1 MKANPIGAIIAVITA
16 AVAALISMAASAQ
29 SEKYEQRYNLLVSKL
44 GPDGVGVETVLK
56 SWEQADST
64 DSKMLLAKFNYYFTK
79 SQSSQVVAKPSRKFL
94 GMEPVLTLKDSTG
107 TDIYYYQ
114 EPFYDDELYGQAM
127 KAVDKAIRLYPE
139 KLDFRFLKANAY
151 IAYEKESP
159 DMALAFL
166 EALVNESMT
175 RKVWLYNEQPSD
187 ATFFSEAML
196 DYCFSF
202 YTIGSPAAMKAFLA
216 LSERMNQLDP
226 RNPGFINNIGSY
238 HLVVNEDYKTA
249 LKYYNKALKLQ
260 PDDYT
265 AIKNCVTIARRQK
278 NVKMEKKYLQMLV
291 QHGSDSDKLAAQAR
305 LQQIGK

>member
-1 MKANPIGAIIAVITA
+1 MIFAA
-16 AVAALISMAASAQ
+16 AVLMPLALMAQ
-29 SEKYEQRYNLLVSKL
+29 SDRYEQRYNLLVSKL
-44 GPDGVGVETVLK
+44 GPAGVGVETVINA
-56 SWEQADST
+56 WEKADSA
-64 DSKMLLAKFNYYFTK
+64 SSNMLLAKFNYYFTK
-79 SQSSQVVAKPSRKFL
+79 SQTSEVVSKPGKKYL
-94 GMEPVLTLKDSTG
+94 GMDPVLTLKDSTG

-114 EPFYDDELYGQAM
+114 ENMYDDELYGMAV
-127 KAVDKAIRLYPE
+127 KAADKAISIYPE

-159 DMALAFL
+159 DMAIAYLL
-166 EALVNESMT
+166 SLVEESTT

>member
-1 MKANPIGAIIAVITA
+1 M
-16 AVAALISMAASAQ
+16 
-29 SEKYEQRYNLLVSKL
+29 
-44 GPDGVGVETVLK
+44 
-56 SWEQADST
+56 
-64 DSKMLLAKFNYYFTK
+64 
-79 SQSSQVVAKPSRKFL
+79 
-94 GMEPVLTLKDSTG
+94 
-107 TDIYYYQ
+107 
-114 EPFYDDELYGQAM
+114 YDDELYGMAV
-127 KAVDKAIRLYPE
+127 KAADKAISIYPE

-159 DMALAFL
+159 DMAIAYLL
-166 EALVNESMT
+166 SLVEESTT

>member
-1 MKANPIGAIIAVITA
+1 MIFAA
-16 AVAALISMAASAQ
+16 AVLMPLALMAQ
-29 SEKYEQRYNLLVSKL
+29 SDRYEQRYNLLVSKL
-44 GPDGVGVETVLK
+44 GPAGVGVETVINA
-56 SWEQADST
+56 WEKADSA
-64 DSKMLLAKFNYYFTK
+64 SSNMLLAKFNYYFTK
-79 SQSSQVVAKPSRKFL
+79 SQTSEVVSKPGKKYL
-94 GMEPVLTLKDSTG
+94 GMDPVLTLKDSTG

-114 EPFYDDELYGQAM
+114 ENMYDDELYGMAV
-127 KAVDKAIRLYPE
+127 KAADKAINIYPE

-159 DMALAFL
+159 DMAIAYLL
-166 EALVNESMT
+166 SLVEESTT

>member
-1 MKANPIGAIIAVITA
+1 MKRIMIFAA
-16 AVAALISMAASAQ
+16 AVLMPLALMAQ
-29 SEKYEQRYNLLVSKL
+29 SDRYEQRYNLLVSKL
-44 GPDGVGVETVLK
+44 GPAGVGVETVINA
-56 SWEQADST
+56 WEKADSA
-64 DSKMLLAKFNYYFTK
+64 SSNMLLAKFNYYFTK
-79 SQSSQVVAKPSRKFL
+79 SQTSEVVSKPGKKYL
-94 GMEPVLTLKDSTG
+94 GMDPVLTLKDSTG

-114 EPFYDDELYGQAM
+114 ENMYDDELYGMAV
-127 KAVDKAIRLYPE
+127 KAADKAISIYPE

-159 DMALAFL
+159 DMAIAYLL
-166 EALVNESMT
+166 SLVEESTT

-226 RNPGFINNIGSY
+226 KNPGFINNIGSY

>member
-1 MKANPIGAIIAVITA
+1 MKRIMIFAA
-16 AVAALISMAASAQ
+16 AVLMPLALMAQ
-29 SEKYEQRYNLLVSKL
+29 SDRYEQRYNLLVSKL
-44 GPDGVGVETVLK
+44 GPAGVGVETVINA
-56 SWEQADST
+56 WEKADSA
-64 DSKMLLAKFNYYFTK
+64 SSNMLLAKFNYYFTK
-79 SQSSQVVAKPSRKFL
+79 SQTSEVVSKPGKKYL
-94 GMEPVLTLKDSTG
+94 GMDPVLTLKDSTG

-114 EPFYDDELYGQAM
+114 ENMYDDELYGMAV
-127 KAVDKAIRLYPE
+127 KAADKAISIYPE

-159 DMALAFL
+159 DMAIAYLL
-166 EALVNESMT
+166 SLVEESTT